1 MCMGERAKCNSADQ
15 EELCP
20 HAENTAGCQQIS
32 TPVLQPLSSVC
43 LQSGGGGYQ
52 WLCTAGVGQAFVGLC
67 MSKSVSHPLQVSGIS
82 SLGTGPAGKQCL
94 FLEQREELS
103 CLLSIP
109 GLEFVKCRSQGL
121 VSVKLR
127 ILDKK
132 AAAQIAQRS
141 RKNAS

>member
-32 TPVLQPLSSVC
+32 TPVLQPLCSVC
-43 LQSGGGGYQ
+43 LQSGGGGYR
-52 WLCTAGVGQAFVGLC
+52 WLCTAGVEQAFIGLC
-67 MSKSVSHPLQVSGIS
+67 MSRCVLICPLQVSGIS

-94 FLEQREELS
+94 FLEQIEELS
-103 CLLSIP
+103 CLLSMP
-109 GLEFVKCRSQGL
+109 RLEFVKCRSQGL

-127 ILDKK
+127 ILD
-132 AAAQIAQRS
+132 
-141 RKNAS
+141 